1 MLHDTTSPNSTE
13 DTRLPG
19 RHRRFARL
27 RIAATVALGL
37 LLVAPL
43 ASVAVA
49 FNDPTTPCD
58 DIVIVDADGR
68 TNRRAT
74 VIQAEGYGPICEFER
89 EAIDNIIRSRGLTPN
104 DAERAE
110 MLSYGRD
117 FVQTT
122 TFAGLINLVK
132 KELDDRDSITSEESD
147 VLDWLRL
154 QVLRMDL
161 KRAELALAEYD
172 AWDAD
177 KCNWQP
183 PNGDEY
189 LTLGTSCDGT
199 LGGIFT
205 GEPLPPSYEEFQAY
219 GAYLF
224 NGGANGDIVTNI
236 STLSTNLAAI
246 IPSVIAGAGLTAL
259 GAFLTLVVF
268 AGKTFAKIVFPYI
281 ARGAVA
287 GGSIVAAFVVV
298 ILLTIATVVRFVQ
311 VTDANQIRPLLAG
324 DVLLAQN
331 AFDARFPI
339 NLGAYIDDGSSDDE
353 FLHLLTAFAAATAPR
368 FAPDP
373 ALAASATPDPGVA
386 TPFFETT
393 TDSGTTLD
401 QSFIFALEDR
411 TYRTW
416 LSDRWWV
423 IERLDQAED
432 RFLTPL
438 LPVLLPDFQDALILF
453 DGSDFFV
460 TRIST
465 DDLPSEKVTHF
476 AVLAPPLSDPTDFE
490 NPEPATIEMVPRPAA
505 TVSGLP
511 ASRSIHEGQSVTIS
525 GTTEWAGRVEIDWSD
540 GTAPQIETPN
550 ATTGAFTATRTFGDD
565 VGGNITVTPVSPL
578 DVDGTSKSIPLT
590 VANVDPSGVTVTAS
604 VDGSPIG
611 VHGANPDETVAL
623 EIEFTDPGYEDTHV
637 IEVNWG
643 DSTMDS
649 GTPGSDFSHEYSTGG
664 SKDVTVTVSDDDG
677 GDGSWSGSI
686 LVNTAPQITGL
697 PETVEVDEGSNVTFQ
712 GTAVDTNLS
721 GIVAS
726 VFWGTDAPIGFLS
739 VNATTGAFSV
749 SRSWADD
756 ATVTPSFSVLD
767 GGGLRGGARVTV
779 HVNNVAPS
787 ITSAGV
793 DRADGGS
800 DPIAPL
806 AAVRLSLAFE
816 DPGVEDT
823 HVVGVAWGD
832 GSTESGAPAASY
844 EHTYATGGTFSVVL
858 TVTDDDGD
866 AATRTIEV
874 FVDATALD
882 VEAIANTLEEMADG
896 LPKADER
903 RFTIAARLLTE
914 VEQLLA
920 GEDYRRAINRLRST
934 VIDLEN
940 LVRRGNDVADERDVV
955 LDMLRAVA
963 AELIEDAED
972 SMTPNQQAR
981 ARELLADGDA
991 DRDAGEVKRAAG
1003 RYASAARL
1011 ALR

>member
-1 MLHDTTSPNSTE
+1 MLHDTTSPNSI
-13 DTRLPG
+13 DGSCPSRRQNRLARP
-19 RHRRFARL
+19 RR
-27 RIAATVALGL
+27 AATVALGL
-37 LLVAPL
+37 LLMASL
-43 ASVAVA
+43 ASAAGAV
-49 FNDPTTPCD
+49 NDPTTPCD
-58 DIVIVDADGR
+58 DIVVVDADGR

-74 VIQAEGYGPICEFER
+74 VVQAEGYGPICEFER

-110 MLSYGRD
+110 ILSYGRD

-132 KELDDRDSITSEESD
+132 KELDDHDSITSEESD

-172 AWDAD
+172 AWEAD

-205 GEPLPPSYEEFQAY
+205 GEPLPPSYEEFQTY

-259 GAFLTLVVF
+259 GVFLTLVAF
-268 AGKTFAKIVFPYI
+268 AGKTFAKILFPYI
-281 ARGAVA
+281 AKGAIA
-287 GGSIVAAFVVV
+287 GGFIAAAFVVV

-311 VTDANQIRPLLAG
+311 VTEADQIRPLLAG
-324 DVLLAQN
+324 DVLLARN
-331 AFDARFPI
+331 AFDGRFPI

-353 FLHLLTAFAAATAPR
+353 FLHILTAYAAATAPR

-373 ALAASATPDPGVA
+373 AVAASATPDPGIT

-401 QSFIFALEDR
+401 QSFTFALEDR

-423 IERLDQAED
+423 IERLDQSEE
-432 RFLTPL
+432 RILTPI
-438 LPVLLPDFQDALILF
+438 LPVLLPDFQEALILF

-460 TRIST
+460 TRTST
-465 DDLPSEKVTHF
+465 DDLPSDKVTHF

-490 NPEPATIEMVPRPAA
+490 NPVPATIEMVPRPAA
-505 TVSGLP
+505 AVSGLP
-511 ASRSIHEGQSVTIS
+511 ASRSINEGQSVTIS
-525 GTTEWAGRVEIDWSD
+525 GTSEWAGSVAIDWAD
-540 GTAPQIETPN
+540 GTAPQVVTPN
-550 ATTGAFTATRTFGDD
+550 ATTGAFTATRTYGDNT
-565 VGGNITVTPVSPL
+565 GGNITVTPVSPL
-578 DVDGTSKSIPLT
+578 DVDGMSKSIPLT
-590 VANVDPSGVTVTAS
+590 VANVDPSGVTATAS

-611 VHGANPDETVAL
+611 VHGANPGEAVAL
-623 EIEFTDPGYEDTHV
+623 EIEFTDPGYEDTHT

-643 DSTMDS
+643 DSTIDS
-649 GTPGSDFSHEYSTGG
+649 GTPGSDFSHEYNSGG
-664 SKDVTVTVSDDDG
+664 SKSVTVTVTDDDG
-677 GDGSWSGSI
+677 GDGTWSGSI

-697 PETVEVDEGSNVTFQ
+697 PETVEVDEGSSVTFR
-712 GTAVDTNLS
+712 GTAVDTDLS
-721 GIVAS
+721 GIVVS
-726 VFWGTDAPIGFLS
+726 VFWGTGTPIGFPS
-739 VNATTGAFSV
+739 VNATTGAFST
-749 SRSWADD
+749 SRSWPDD
-756 ATVTPSFSVLD
+756 ATVTPSFFVLD
-767 GGGLRGGARVTV
+767 GGGLTGGTDVTV

-787 ITSAGV
+787 ITGASVA
-793 DRADGGS
+793 RADGGS
-800 DPIAPL
+800 EPIAPL
-806 AAVRLSLAFE
+806 VAVRLSVAFD

-823 HVVGVAWGD
+823 HIVAVHWGD
-832 GSTESGAPAASY
+832 GSSESGAPTATY
-844 EHTYATGGTFSVVL
+844 EHTYSTGGTFPVSV

-866 AATRTIEV
+866 DATETIEV

-882 VEAIANTLEEMADG
+882 VEAIAETLEEMGDG

-914 VEQLLA
+914 VEDLLA
-920 GEDYRRAINRLRST
+920 GEDYRRAINRLRSA

-963 AELIEDAED
+963 AELIEDAAA
-972 SMTPNQQAR
+972 SIPPNRQAR
-981 ARELLADGDA
+981 AQELLAEGDT
-991 DRDAGEVKRAAG
+991 DRDADEIKSAAG